1 MNAGVAQS
9 PDALLNGARN
19 SMARG
24 GVVKSSSS
32 VVPNSNIRGSAQV
45 AGASTSTSTST
56 SQVQVPAHENRV
68 VNGNSTGVSST
79 PNEVADALRDMTLDS
94 YVPESWMLQKSNNDT
109 KQLLHLIVVGSH
121 HLECFEVD
129 PSLHIHGS
137 VYLSVILNHKWHSEL
152 NAGWTC

>member
-1 MNAGVAQS
+1 MICSSHELNCMNAGVAQS

-32 VVPNSNIRGSAQV
+32 AVLKSNIRGSAQV
-45 AGASTSTSTST
+45 AGASTSIST
-56 SQVQVPAHENRV
+56 SQVQVPVHDNRV
-68 VNGNSTGVSST
+68 NGDSIGVSST

-121 HLECFEVD
+121 HLECFQSM
-129 PSLHIHGS
+129 PLYTSMGLCIFQAS
-137 VYLSVILNHKWHSEL
+137 
-152 NAGWTC
+152 